1 MKIDQATKQQ
11 IIRNASLSLFIYL
24 LPIALMFITFL
35 ITGQRPWEKK
45 TSKTENVKSSTNK
58 NTQNNGS
65 ND

>member
-1 MKIDQATKQQ
+1 MKIDKETKNQ
-11 IIRNASLSLFIYL
+11 IVKNAALSLLLYI
-24 LPIALMFITFL
+24 LPIALMFLTFW

-45 TSKTENVKSSTNK
+45 VQQKENVKSFTNK